1 MRWSCITRKVPLWAV
16 LSYVSMCIFVV
27 ILTQHGKV
35 VEVEKIVD
43 IGEHLRQVILQEQ
56 LNTCG
61 LQEECGGGSV
71 PFSLTSGKAQ
81 DKKPKICYNGSY
93 QEFPSREMG
102 RGMNLLLIDNS
113 WKIPRH
119 ERVFDLY
126 SQGDSD
132 FLSYLK
138 SVKEGNII
146 FIATYDD
153 ASVQL
158 SNATKTYLRDQF
170 GSREIINMNY
180 RSSWVFA
187 GQKGREHGVPYE
199 AITQSSKDNAWA
211 DVASVKGC
219 LSFPVRRSEGP
230 VCGMQSACSENHTAV
245 NVLSSSLENTAL
257 LPVSFCVN
265 GRRNFI
271 NTGSRGLNFLVYDL
285 HWRSVMM
292 SQTFDT
298 HESEAESE
306 RLVKFLES
314 VGDNQLLIGAVY
326 DDASRWLT
334 VNAKDTLERF
344 GALKIHDLTFRGMWV
359 FVGRRG
365 VEGASPYEELNK
377 ATSAKD
383 KKDAKAEL
391 SACIPDRIDGFQ
403 RLHPAERRRKE
414 FCSKYPSYTDL
425 CSEEGKRVLK
435 QIPLDDLSLSK
446 NQAYNTPILVI
457 GGADLQSLQ
466 RCMDSLLAIPGLNR
480 DNVYVVLEGH
490 FQEPSDLVTLYG
502 FRVKEQPSQKN
513 YHENFIRALEFSL
526 TFDVNKPYVIVLE
539 PYLEV
544 SPDFLRYFSQTIHL
558 LERDRSLL
566 TVSAWNE
573 NGYAHSSGDP
583 QLFYRTQAF
592 PGFGW
597 VLSRSIWP
605 EMKEFKFSCC
615 DVPTWK
621 GWFQGGLMR
630 GRETVVPDLSRVKR
644 HLPPGFTMETPFMR
658 GYLKDRV
665 SSNDSSTEPR
675 ETFKLTYEQYE
686 KEIKFLIGRSRLFDT
701 SILNSCLEEGTRLT
715 TGLSFDKS
723 AIYAVYF
730 QQISPTDVSVL
741 VKLASCFGLFISD
754 EIPFRSWHDSV
765 VRFTSHKSQ
774 FILIGSKSKHFG
786 MKPDSAE
793 VVG

>member
-1 MRWSCITRKVPLWAV
+1 
-16 LSYVSMCIFVV
+16 
-27 ILTQHGKV
+27 
-35 VEVEKIVD
+35 
-43 IGEHLRQVILQEQ
+43 
-56 LNTCG
+56 
-61 LQEECGGGSV
+61 
-71 PFSLTSGKAQ
+71 
-81 DKKPKICYNGSY
+81 
-93 QEFPSREMG
+93 
-102 RGMNLLLIDNS
+102 
-113 WKIPRH
+113 
-119 ERVFDLY
+119 
-126 SQGDSD
+126 
-132 FLSYLK
+132 
-138 SVKEGNII
+138 
-146 FIATYDD
+146 
-153 ASVQL
+153 
-158 SNATKTYLRDQF
+158 
-170 GSREIINMNY
+170 MNY

-219 LSFPVRRSEGP
+219 LSFPEFDFRAGKKRIQAVRRSEGP

-377 ATSAKD
+377 ATNAKD

-513 YHENFIRALEFSL
+513 YH
-526 TFDVNKPYVIVLE
+526 
-539 PYLEV
+539 
-544 SPDFLRYFSQTIHL
+544 
-558 LERDRSLL
+558 
-566 TVSAWNE
+566 
-573 NGYAHSSGDP
+573 GYAHSSGDP

-665 SSNDSSTEPR
+665 SSNDSSIEPR
-675 ETFKLTYEQYE
+675 ETYKLTYEQYE

-701 SILNSCLEEGTRLT
+701 SILKSCLEEGTRLT